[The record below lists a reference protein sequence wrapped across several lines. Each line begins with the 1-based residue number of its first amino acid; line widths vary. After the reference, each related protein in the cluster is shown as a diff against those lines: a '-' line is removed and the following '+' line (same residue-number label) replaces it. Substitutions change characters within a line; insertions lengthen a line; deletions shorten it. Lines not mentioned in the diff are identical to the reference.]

1 MAVAYVSW
9 RFRALAPELSSCRGF
24 PQSILEP
31 RPPEHHSAFM
41 RLRRGIASIAPALLV
56 CASMMLWKAPVSVAA
71 PCGDGSLS
79 FSGGSGTSASPFLI
93 STEVDLVSLRDGY
106 TTTPSYYSC
115 SYRQTA
121 DITMSAAWQHGIG
134 FSTPGSALYKPFE
147 GAYDGNGHAITN
159 LTINAQSVA
168 NANQARELGFIG
180 LSTSGSASIANLD
193 LVNVSITCGYEAV
206 YAGMLVAETS
216 GSVSRSS
223 ASGSVTCSGANAI
236 ARMGGLIGYTNGVV
250 ANAWVSGTITAPTTP
265 PANFSPNSVGGVVG
279 RSDTSAEIRNV
290 VGRVAIVNFSSAIYA
305 GVFTGYNSGSFT
317 SVYAQSGLTAGLT
330 GLTGAGSSVGASS
343 KSASEL
349 RDIATYVGWSI
360 SQGVTTSTVWGIDP
374 SVNSGFPFLQQLPSE
389 SDGGMPPI
397 LQALPLASDGTCAN
411 PDDGHV
417 AYGSG
422 VSGGWGTSWAEW
434 ANAGTGGPVCVRTLI
449 YAGSRWVVAH

>member
-1 MAVAYVSW
+1 
-9 RFRALAPELSSCRGF
+9 
-24 PQSILEP
+24 
-31 RPPEHHSAFM
+31 
-41 RLRRGIASIAPALLV
+41 
-56 CASMMLWKAPVSVAA
+56 MMLWKAPASVAA
-71 PCGDGSLS
+71 PCGDGSLN

-93 STEVDLVSLRDGY
+93 SSEADLVSLRDGY

-115 SYRQTA
+115 SYQQTV

-134 FSTPGSALYKPFE
+134 FSTPLSALYKPFE
-147 GAYDGNGHAITN
+147 GTYDGNGHAITN
-159 LTINAQSVA
+159 LTIDAQSVA

-180 LSTSGSASIANLD
+180 LSTSGSASIANLS

-223 ASGSVTCSGANAI
+223 ASGSITCSGANAI
-236 ARMGGLIGYTNGVV
+236 ARMGGLIGYTNGEV
-250 ANAWVSGTITAPTTP
+250 ANAWVSGTITLPTTP
-265 PANFSPNSVGGVVG
+265 PANFSPNSIGGVVG
-279 RSDTSAEIRNV
+279 RSDTNAQIRHV
-290 VGRVAIVNFSSAIYA
+290 VGRVSISNFSSAIYA
-305 GVFTGYNSGSFT
+305 GVFAGYNNSATFT

-330 GLTGAGSSVGASS
+330 GLTGVGSSVGASS

-374 SVNSGFPFLQQLPSE
+374 AINSGFPFLQQLPSE
-389 SDGGMPPI
+389 SDAGMTPI
-397 LQALPLASDGTCAN
+397 LQALPVASDGTCAN
-411 PDDGHV
+411 LDDSYV

-422 VSGGWGTSWAEW
+422 LSGGWGTSWAQW

-449 YAGSRWVVAH
+449 YAGGRWVVAH